1 MTNNSW
7 RASSPRLWQYD
18 CSKNREF
25 DFHID
30 LFKLTNPTTVKL
42 YVTSKIENNL
52 FNFIQT
58 AHNSSI
64 HLTFVYFNVHL
75 FISGFFIWINRSTIF
90 RFSSKFISMQR
101 SFKWNKF
108 FCGRLTIDRNFSGSN
123 LAVDIIC
130 CILNELF
137 LHILPQCTQL

>member
-75 FISGFFIWINRSTIF
+75 FISGFFILDKSF
-90 RFSSKFISMQR
+90 DYISVFFMQR

-108 FCGRLTIDRNFSGSN
+108 FCGRLTINRNFSGSN